1 MLGPGDYVVRKSYN
15 RDILFKIIEIE
26 TIKRGLKE
34 KAKLKGISYRV
45 LADAPLED
53 LEPTEGMRFGL
64 KETNTMLKIER
75 NVKEIITQRRK
86 EALNPSLQ
94 KTVKVLHIDGDI
106 FYLNLCMKY
115 YEILGIDAIGEHI
128 VEESQPQQIQQMLE
142 KYKPS
147 ILVLTGH
154 DSLHKGATDLS
165 DNQSY
170 KNSEHFINAVKKA
183 RMLMP
188 TSEQLI
194 IFAGAC
200 QSNFEEILDKG
211 ADYAASP
218 KRVLIHALDPVFMI
232 ERIVHCP
239 FYKVLTVE
247 NALQYTITGKEGL
260 GGYEVLGRLRKGG
273 PVFL

>member
-1 MLGPGDYVVRKSYN
+1 MLRVGDYVVRKSYE

-26 TIKRGLKE
+26 FTRAVK

-64 KETNTMLKIER
+64 KETSTMMKIEH
-75 NVKEIITQRRK
+75 NVKQIVAERRK
-86 EALNPSLQ
+86 EALSPTLQ

-106 FYLNLCMKY
+106 FYLNLCMRY
-115 YEILGIDAIGEHI
+115 YEILGVDAVGEHI
-128 VEESQPQQIQQMLE
+128 AEERQPEQILE
-142 KYKPS
+142 ALKKHHPS

-154 DSLHKGATDLS
+154 DALSKNYKDLG
-165 DNQSY
+165 DNNEY
-170 KNSEHFINAVKKA
+170 KNSMHFIQAVKKA
-183 RMLMP
+183 RNVMP
-188 TSEQLI
+188 TTEELI

-200 QSNFEEILDKG
+200 QSNFEEILSAG

-218 KRVLIHALDPVFMI
+218 KRILIHALDPVFMI

-247 NALQYTITGKEGL
+247 EALQYTITNKEGL